1 MGVTQLQ
8 TIAQEPQVRAA
19 IEAAYHA
26 QAGQTIE
33 NVAGKLVMDLG
44 GGVGMMWVA
53 GGFRNKLKMPM
64 RVIVTTAGGPGG
76 TGVTIDVHS
85 RGTGGGALGGAL
97 GISKQNKAEKIW
109 AQTAI
114 DAVAQMAGQPPQVLP
129 PPGPQP
135 AGAPAAPPP
144 EAGPPGSPPQPP
156 G

>member
-8 TIAQEPQVRAA
+8 TIAQEPQVRGAV
-19 IEAAYHA
+19 EAAYHA
-26 QAGQTIE
+26 QGGQTIE
-33 NVAGKLVMDLG
+33 NAPGKLVMDLG

-53 GGFRNKLKMPM
+53 GGFRNKMKMPM

-97 GISKQNKAEKIW
+97 GISKQNKAEKVW
-109 AQTAI
+109 AQTAM
-114 DAVAQMAGQPPQVLP
+114 DAVAQLAEAPPQVLP
-129 PPGPQP
+129 PPGAQP
-135 AGAPAAPPP
+135 APPA
-144 EAGPPGSPPQPP
+144 AGPPAAGPPEGPPPQVP

>member
-8 TIAQEPQVRAA
+8 TSAQEPQVRGA
-19 IEAAYHA
+19 IETAYHA
-26 QAGQTIE
+26 QGAQTIE
-33 NVAGKLVMDLG
+33 NVPGKLVMDLG

-53 GGFRNKLKMPM
+53 GGFRNKMKMPM

-97 GISKQNKAEKIW
+97 GISKQNKAEKVW

-114 DAVAQMAGQPPQVLP
+114 DAVSQMAGAPPQVLP

-135 AGAPAAPPP
+135 AAPPGAPPP
-144 EAGPPGSPPQPP
+144 DAGPPGPQPP